1 MLIDQFIAYIQ
12 AEKRFSPLTVE
23 AYQRDVNQFVDFLK
37 DEFELNDLVQVKTTM
52 VKSYIVKLKE
62 EGLTNRSINR
72 KISTLRTFYKYCLR
86 ENLMEK
92 SPMTGVK
99 ALKLPK
105 TLVKFV
111 TETDINKVS
120 FGDEA
125 DFPTLRD
132 HLLFEML
139 YQTGMR
145 QAELRGL
152 HDNDVDK
159 MAMQL
164 KIHGKRNKDR
174 FVPLSR
180 EMIQLIVQYQ
190 ALRDATFTTKADRLL
205 LNDKGEEMSPHY
217 VYNKVHH
224 MLEGVTTLKQKSPHV
239 LRHTFATHLLDEG
252 ASLVA
257 IQKLLGHENLATTQI
272 YAHNTI
278 EQLKKIHK
286 QKKGVI
292 MKVMINSVHFKADQK
307 LEDFITQKV
316 EKLCAKH
323 SEVINAE
330 VSLKLDNTDT
340 PENKIADIRLVLR
353 GDDLYASKQS
363 KTFEESIDTSIDALK
378 KQLEKYKGKNTK

>member
-23 AYQRDVNQFVDFLK
+23 AYQRDMDQFVAYLKSDFEV
-37 DEFELNDLVQVKTTM
+37 DDLTKVDRLM
-52 VKSYIVKLKE
+52 VKSYIVHMKE
-62 EGLTNRSINR
+62 EGLVNRSINR

-86 ENLMEK
+86 ENLIEK
-92 SPMTGVK
+92 SPMTGIK

-120 FGDEA
+120 FGDGD
-125 DFPTLRD
+125 DFPTCRD
-132 HLLFEML
+132 RLLFELL

-152 HDNDVDK
+152 KDGDVDK
-159 MAMQL
+159 MDMQL

-174 FVPLSR
+174 MVPLSR

-190 ALRDATFTTKADRLL
+190 AMRDATFTDKAERLL
-205 LNDKGEEMSPHY
+205 LNDRGGEMKPSF

-257 IQKLLGHENLATTQI
+257 IQKLLGHQDLATTQI

-286 QKKGVI
+286 QAHPKG
-292 MKVMINSVHFKADQK
+292 
-307 LEDFITQKV
+307 
-316 EKLCAKH
+316 
-323 SEVINAE
+323 
-330 VSLKLDNTDT
+330 
-340 PENKIADIRLVLR
+340 
-353 GDDLYASKQS
+353 
-363 KTFEESIDTSIDALK
+363 
-378 KQLEKYKGKNTK
+378 

>member
-190 ALRDATFTTKADRLL
+190 ALRDATFTNKADRLL

-286 QKKGVI
+286 QAHPKG
-292 MKVMINSVHFKADQK
+292 
-307 LEDFITQKV
+307 
-316 EKLCAKH
+316 
-323 SEVINAE
+323 
-330 VSLKLDNTDT
+330 
-340 PENKIADIRLVLR
+340 
-353 GDDLYASKQS
+353 
-363 KTFEESIDTSIDALK
+363 
-378 KQLEKYKGKNTK
+378 

>member
-12 AEKRFSPLTVE
+12 AEKRFSPLTVG
-23 AYQRDVNQFVDFLK
+23 AYQRDMAQFAGYLK
-37 DEFELNDLVQVKTTM
+37 AEYELEDLTQVEKPM
-52 VKSYIVKLKE
+52 VKSYIVRMKE
-62 EGLTNRSINR
+62 KGLVNRSINR

-92 SPMTGVK
+92 SPMTGIK

-111 TETDINKVS
+111 SEGDINKVS

-125 DFPTLRD
+125 DFPTCRD
-132 HLLFEML
+132 RLLFELL

-152 HDNDVDK
+152 QDGDVDRSG
-159 MAMQL
+159 MLL
-164 KIHGKRNKDR
+164 KVHGKRNKDR

-180 EMIQLIVQYQ
+180 EMVNMIAQYQ
-190 ALRDATFTTKADRLL
+190 TLRDATFPTKADNLM
-205 LNDKGEEMSPHY
+205 LNDRGEAMTPSF

-224 MLEGVTTLKQKSPHV
+224 MLEGVTSLKQKSPHV

-257 IQKLLGHENLATTQI
+257 IQKLLGHEDLATTQI

-286 QKKGVI
+286 QAHPKG
-292 MKVMINSVHFKADQK
+292 
-307 LEDFITQKV
+307 
-316 EKLCAKH
+316 
-323 SEVINAE
+323 
-330 VSLKLDNTDT
+330 
-340 PENKIADIRLVLR
+340 
-353 GDDLYASKQS
+353 
-363 KTFEESIDTSIDALK
+363 
-378 KQLEKYKGKNTK
+378 

>member
-1 MLIDQFIAYIQ
+1 MLIDQFISYIE

-23 AYQRDVNQFVDFLK
+23 AYQSDMDQFAHFLK
-37 DEFELNDLVQVKTTM
+37 DEYGIDDLTHVKTTM
-52 VKSYIVKLKE
+52 VKSYIVHLKE
-62 EGLTNRSINR
+62 EGLVNRSINR
-72 KISTLRTFYKYCLR
+72 KTSTLRTFYKYCLR
-86 ENLMEK
+86 ENLIEK
-92 SPMTGVK
+92 SPMTGIK
-99 ALKLPK
+99 ALKQPK

-120 FGDEA
+120 FGEEA
-125 DFPTLRD
+125 DFSTQRD
-132 HLLFEML
+132 HLLFELL

-152 HDNDVDK
+152 EDGDIDK
-159 MAMQL
+159 MGMQL

-174 FVPLSR
+174 LVPLSR

-190 ALRDATFTTKADRLL
+190 ALRDTTFTTKADRLL
-205 LNDKGEEMSPHY
+205 LNDKGEEMSPSY

-286 QKKGVI
+286 QAHPKG
-292 MKVMINSVHFKADQK
+292 
-307 LEDFITQKV
+307 
-316 EKLCAKH
+316 
-323 SEVINAE
+323 
-330 VSLKLDNTDT
+330 
-340 PENKIADIRLVLR
+340 
-353 GDDLYASKQS
+353 
-363 KTFEESIDTSIDALK
+363 
-378 KQLEKYKGKNTK
+378 

>member
-1 MLIDQFIAYIQ
+1 MLIDQFISYIE

-23 AYQRDVNQFVDFLK
+23 AYQSDMDQFAHFLK
-37 DEFELNDLVQVKTTM
+37 DEYGIDDLTQVKTTM
-52 VKSYIVKLKE
+52 VKSYIVHLKE
-62 EGLTNRSINR
+62 EGLVNRSINR
-72 KISTLRTFYKYCLR
+72 KTSTLRTFYKYCLR
-86 ENLMEK
+86 ENLIEK
-92 SPMTGVK
+92 SPMTGIK
-99 ALKLPK
+99 ALKQPK

-120 FGDEA
+120 FGEEA
-125 DFPTLRD
+125 DFSTQRD
-132 HLLFEML
+132 RLLFELL

-152 HDNDVDK
+152 EDGDVDK
-159 MAMQL
+159 MGMQL

-174 FVPLSR
+174 LVPLSR

-205 LNDKGEEMSPHY
+205 LNDKGEEMSPSY

-286 QKKGVI
+286 QAHPKG
-292 MKVMINSVHFKADQK
+292 
-307 LEDFITQKV
+307 
-316 EKLCAKH
+316 
-323 SEVINAE
+323 
-330 VSLKLDNTDT
+330 
-340 PENKIADIRLVLR
+340 
-353 GDDLYASKQS
+353 
-363 KTFEESIDTSIDALK
+363 
-378 KQLEKYKGKNTK
+378 

>member
-23 AYQRDVNQFVDFLK
+23 AYQRDVNQFVDFLI
-37 DEFELNDLVQVKTTM
+37 DEFEIDDLTQVKTTM
-52 VKSYIVKLKE
+52 VKSYIVKLKAS
-62 EGLTNRSINR
+62 GLVNRSINR
-72 KISTLRTFYKYCLR
+72 KMSTLRTFYKYCLR

-92 SPMTGVK
+92 SPMTGIK
-99 ALKLPK
+99 ALKQPK

-125 DFPTLRD
+125 DFPTCRD
-132 HLLFEML
+132 RLLFELL

-152 HDNDVDK
+152 KDGDVDK
-159 MAMQL
+159 MGMQL

-174 FVPLSR
+174 IVPLSK
-180 EMIQLIVQYQ
+180 EMIALIVQYQ
-190 ALRDATFTTKADRLL
+190 ALRDATFTNKAERLL
-205 LNDKGEEMSPHY
+205 LNDKGEEMRPSF

-257 IQKLLGHENLATTQI
+257 IQKLLGHEDLATTQI

-286 QKKGVI
+286 QAHPKG
-292 MKVMINSVHFKADQK
+292 
-307 LEDFITQKV
+307 
-316 EKLCAKH
+316 
-323 SEVINAE
+323 
-330 VSLKLDNTDT
+330 
-340 PENKIADIRLVLR
+340 
-353 GDDLYASKQS
+353 
-363 KTFEESIDTSIDALK
+363 
-378 KQLEKYKGKNTK
+378 

>member
-23 AYQRDVNQFVDFLK
+23 AYRRDMNQFVDFMR
-37 DEFELNDLVQVKTTM
+37 DAFEMDDLTQVKTTM
-52 VKSYIVKLKE
+52 VKSYVVHLKD
-62 EGLTNRSINR
+62 EGLVNRSINR

-92 SPMTGVK
+92 SPMTGIK

-125 DFPTLRD
+125 DFATVRD
-132 HLLFEML
+132 RLLFEML

-152 HDNDVDK
+152 TDGDVDK
-159 MAMQL
+159 MDMQL

-174 FVPLSR
+174 LVPLSK
-180 EMIQLIVQYQ
+180 EMIALIDQYQ
-190 ALRDATFTTKADRLL
+190 AMRDATFTNKAERLL
-205 LNDKGEEMSPHY
+205 LNDKGEEMTPSF

-257 IQKLLGHENLATTQI
+257 IQKLLGHEDLATTQI

-286 QKKGVI
+286 QAHPKG
-292 MKVMINSVHFKADQK
+292 
-307 LEDFITQKV
+307 
-316 EKLCAKH
+316 
-323 SEVINAE
+323 
-330 VSLKLDNTDT
+330 
-340 PENKIADIRLVLR
+340 
-353 GDDLYASKQS
+353 
-363 KTFEESIDTSIDALK
+363 
-378 KQLEKYKGKNTK
+378 

>member
-1 MLIDQFIAYIQ
+1 MLIDQFIGYIQ
-12 AEKRFSPLTVE
+12 AEKRFSKLTVE
-23 AYQRDVNQFVDFLK
+23 AYQSDMDQFAQYLRDK
-37 DEFELNDLVQVKTTM
+37 FEIEDLTQVKTTM
-52 VKSYIVKLKE
+52 VKSYIVHLKE
-62 EGLTNRSINR
+62 EGLSNRSINR
-72 KISTLRTFYKYCLR
+72 KMSTLRTFYKYCLR

-92 SPMTGVK
+92 SPMTGIK
-99 ALKLPK
+99 ALKQPK

-120 FGDEA
+120 FGEDT
-125 DFPTLRD
+125 DFSTSRD
-132 HLLFEML
+132 RLLFEML

-152 HDNDVDK
+152 KDGDVDK
-159 MAMQL
+159 MGMQL

-174 FVPLSR
+174 IVPLSR

-205 LNDKGEEMSPHY
+205 LNDKGEEMSPSY

-278 EQLKKIHK
+278 EQLKNIHK
-286 QKKGVI
+286 QAHPKG
-292 MKVMINSVHFKADQK
+292 
-307 LEDFITQKV
+307 
-316 EKLCAKH
+316 
-323 SEVINAE
+323 
-330 VSLKLDNTDT
+330 
-340 PENKIADIRLVLR
+340 
-353 GDDLYASKQS
+353 
-363 KTFEESIDTSIDALK
+363 
-378 KQLEKYKGKNTK
+378 

>member
-23 AYQRDVNQFVDFLK
+23 AYQRDMEQFATFLK
-37 DEFELNDLVQVKTTM
+37 KDFETDELTQATILM
-52 VKSYIVKLKE
+52 VKSYVVHMKE
-62 EGLTNRSINR
+62 EGLENRSINR
-72 KISTLRTFYKYCLR
+72 KLSTLRTFYKYCLR
-86 ENLMEK
+86 ENLIEK

-120 FGDEA
+120 FGDKD
-125 DFPTLRD
+125 DFPTCRD
-132 HLLFEML
+132 RLLFELL

-152 HDNDVDK
+152 KDGDVDK
-159 MAMQL
+159 MDMQL

-174 FVPLSR
+174 LVPLSR

-190 ALRDATFTTKADRLL
+190 ALRDATFADKAERLL
-205 LNDKGEEMSPHY
+205 LNDKGEEMSPSY

-257 IQKLLGHENLATTQI
+257 IQKLLGHQDLATTQI

-286 QKKGVI
+286 QAHPKG
-292 MKVMINSVHFKADQK
+292 
-307 LEDFITQKV
+307 
-316 EKLCAKH
+316 
-323 SEVINAE
+323 
-330 VSLKLDNTDT
+330 
-340 PENKIADIRLVLR
+340 
-353 GDDLYASKQS
+353 
-363 KTFEESIDTSIDALK
+363 
-378 KQLEKYKGKNTK
+378 

>member
-1 MLIDQFIAYIQ
+1 MLVDQFIAYIQ
-12 AEKRFSPLTVE
+12 AEKRFSPLTVD
-23 AYQRDVNQFVDFLK
+23 AYQHDMEQFAAYLKKDFEI
-37 DEFELNDLVQVKTTM
+37 DDLIQVRTTM
-52 VKSYIVKLKE
+52 VKSYIVKMKE
-62 EGLTNRSINR
+62 DGLVNRSINR

-86 ENLMEK
+86 ENLIEK
-92 SPMTGVK
+92 SPMTGIK

-120 FGDEA
+120 FGDGD
-125 DFPTLRD
+125 DFPTCRD
-132 HLLFEML
+132 RLLFELL

-152 HDNDVDK
+152 KDGDVDK
-159 MAMQL
+159 MDMQL

-174 FVPLSR
+174 FVPLSSQ
-180 EMIQLIVQYQ
+180 MIKLITQYQ
-190 ALRDATFTTKADRLL
+190 ALRDAAFEVKAERLL
-205 LNDKGEEMSPHY
+205 LNDKGEEMSPSY

-257 IQKLLGHENLATTQI
+257 IQKLLGHSDLATTQI

-286 QKKGVI
+286 QAHPKG
-292 MKVMINSVHFKADQK
+292 
-307 LEDFITQKV
+307 
-316 EKLCAKH
+316 
-323 SEVINAE
+323 
-330 VSLKLDNTDT
+330 
-340 PENKIADIRLVLR
+340 
-353 GDDLYASKQS
+353 
-363 KTFEESIDTSIDALK
+363 
-378 KQLEKYKGKNTK
+378 

>member
-1 MLIDQFIAYIQ
+1 MLIDQFISYIE
-12 AEKRFSPLTVE
+12 AEKRYSPLTVE
-23 AYQRDVNQFVDFLK
+23 AYQSDMDQFAHFLK
-37 DEFELNDLVQVKTTM
+37 DELDIDDLTQVKTTM
-52 VKSYIVKLKE
+52 VKSYIVHLKE
-62 EGLTNRSINR
+62 EGLVNRSINR
-72 KISTLRTFYKYCLR
+72 KTSTLRTFYKYCLR
-86 ENLMEK
+86 ENLIEK
-92 SPMTGVK
+92 SPMTGIK
-99 ALKLPK
+99 ALKQPK

-120 FGDEA
+120 FGEEA
-125 DFPTLRD
+125 DFSTQRD
-132 HLLFEML
+132 HLIFELL

-152 HDNDVDK
+152 EDGDVDK
-159 MAMQL
+159 IDMQL

-174 FVPLSR
+174 LVPLSR

-190 ALRDATFTTKADRLL
+190 VLRDATFTTKADRLL
-205 LNDKGEEMSPHY
+205 LNDKGEEMSPSY

-286 QKKGVI
+286 QAHPKG
-292 MKVMINSVHFKADQK
+292 
-307 LEDFITQKV
+307 
-316 EKLCAKH
+316 
-323 SEVINAE
+323 
-330 VSLKLDNTDT
+330 
-340 PENKIADIRLVLR
+340 
-353 GDDLYASKQS
+353 
-363 KTFEESIDTSIDALK
+363 
-378 KQLEKYKGKNTK
+378 

>member
-1 MLIDQFIAYIQ
+1 MLTNEFISYLQ
-12 AEKRFSPLTVE
+12 AEKRFSALTVE
-23 AYQRDVNQFVDFLK
+23 AYQRDMAQFAGYLK
-37 DEFELNDLVQVKTTM
+37 AEYELEDLTQVEKPM
-52 VKSYIVKLKE
+52 VKSYIVRMKE
-62 EGLTNRSINR
+62 EGLVNRSINR

-92 SPMTGVK
+92 SPMTGIK

-111 TETDINKVS
+111 SEGDINKVS

-125 DFPTLRD
+125 DFPTCRD
-132 HLLFEML
+132 RLLFELL

-152 HDNDVDK
+152 QDGDVDRSG
-159 MAMQL
+159 MLL
-164 KIHGKRNKDR
+164 KVHGKRNKDR
-174 FVPLSR
+174 IVPLSR
-180 EMIQLIVQYQ
+180 EMIVLIDQYKT
-190 ALRDATFTTKADRLL
+190 LRDATFMVKADRLL

-257 IQKLLGHENLATTQI
+257 IQKLLGHEDLATTQI

-286 QKKGVI
+286 QAHPKG
-292 MKVMINSVHFKADQK
+292 
-307 LEDFITQKV
+307 
-316 EKLCAKH
+316 
-323 SEVINAE
+323 
-330 VSLKLDNTDT
+330 
-340 PENKIADIRLVLR
+340 
-353 GDDLYASKQS
+353 
-363 KTFEESIDTSIDALK
+363 
-378 KQLEKYKGKNTK
+378 

>member
-1 MLIDQFIAYIQ
+1 MLIDQFISYIE

-23 AYQRDVNQFVDFLK
+23 AYQSDMGQFAHFLK
-37 DEFELNDLVQVKTTM
+37 DEYDIDDLTQVKTTM
-52 VKSYIVKLKE
+52 VKSYIVRLKE
-62 EGLTNRSINR
+62 EGLVNRSINR
-72 KISTLRTFYKYCLR
+72 KMSTLRTFYKYCLR

-92 SPMTGVK
+92 SPMTGIK
-99 ALKLPK
+99 ALKQPK

-120 FGDEA
+120 FGEDT
-125 DFPTLRD
+125 DFSTSRD
-132 HLLFEML
+132 RLLFEML

-152 HDNDVDK
+152 KDGDVDK
-159 MAMQL
+159 MGMQL

-174 FVPLSR
+174 IVPLSR

-205 LNDKGEEMSPHY
+205 LNDKGEEMSPSY

-286 QKKGVI
+286 QAHPKG
-292 MKVMINSVHFKADQK
+292 
-307 LEDFITQKV
+307 
-316 EKLCAKH
+316 
-323 SEVINAE
+323 
-330 VSLKLDNTDT
+330 
-340 PENKIADIRLVLR
+340 
-353 GDDLYASKQS
+353 
-363 KTFEESIDTSIDALK
+363 
-378 KQLEKYKGKNTK
+378 

>member
-1 MLIDQFIAYIQ
+1 MLIDQFISYIE

-23 AYQRDVNQFVDFLK
+23 AYQSDMDQFAHFLK
-37 DEFELNDLVQVKTTM
+37 DEYGIDDLTLVKTTM
-52 VKSYIVKLKE
+52 VKSYIVHLKE
-62 EGLTNRSINR
+62 EGLVNRSINR
-72 KISTLRTFYKYCLR
+72 KTSTLRTFYKYCLR
-86 ENLMEK
+86 ENLIEK
-92 SPMTGVK
+92 SPMTGIK
-99 ALKLPK
+99 ALKQPK

-120 FGDEA
+120 FGEEA
-125 DFPTLRD
+125 VFSTQRD
-132 HLLFEML
+132 HLLFELL

-152 HDNDVDK
+152 EDGDVDK
-159 MAMQL
+159 IDMQL

-174 FVPLSR
+174 LVPLSR

-205 LNDKGEEMSPHY
+205 LNDKGEEMSPSY

-286 QKKGVI
+286 QAHPKG
-292 MKVMINSVHFKADQK
+292 
-307 LEDFITQKV
+307 
-316 EKLCAKH
+316 
-323 SEVINAE
+323 
-330 VSLKLDNTDT
+330 
-340 PENKIADIRLVLR
+340 
-353 GDDLYASKQS
+353 
-363 KTFEESIDTSIDALK
+363 
-378 KQLEKYKGKNTK
+378 

>member
-1 MLIDQFIAYIQ
+1 MLIDQFIGYIQ
-12 AEKRFSPLTVE
+12 AEKRFSVLTVE
-23 AYQRDVNQFVDFLK
+23 AYQRDMLQFADFMRTEY
-37 DEFELNDLVQVKTTM
+37 DIEDLTQVKTTQ
-52 VKSYIVKLKE
+52 VKSFIVHLKSV
-62 EGLTNRSINR
+62 GLENRSINR
-72 KISTLRTFYKYCLR
+72 KMSTLRTFYKYCLR

-99 ALKLPK
+99 ALKQPK
-105 TLVKFV
+105 SLVKFV

-120 FGDEA
+120 FGDKA
-125 DFPTLRD
+125 DFATVRD

-152 HDNDVDK
+152 TDGDVDK
-159 MAMQL
+159 MGMQV

-174 FVPLSR
+174 IVPLSR
-180 EMIQLIVQYQ
+180 EMIVLIDQYKT
-190 ALRDATFTTKADRLL
+190 LRDATFTVKADRLL
-205 LNDKGEEMSPHY
+205 LNDKGEEMSPSY

-257 IQKLLGHENLATTQI
+257 IQKLLGHEDLATTQI

-286 QKKGVI
+286 QAHPKG
-292 MKVMINSVHFKADQK
+292 
-307 LEDFITQKV
+307 
-316 EKLCAKH
+316 
-323 SEVINAE
+323 
-330 VSLKLDNTDT
+330 
-340 PENKIADIRLVLR
+340 
-353 GDDLYASKQS
+353 
-363 KTFEESIDTSIDALK
+363 
-378 KQLEKYKGKNTK
+378 

>member
-1 MLIDQFIAYIQ
+1 MLIDQFISYIE

-23 AYQRDVNQFVDFLK
+23 AYQSDMDQFAHFLK
-37 DEFELNDLVQVKTTM
+37 DELDIDDLTQVKTTM
-52 VKSYIVKLKE
+52 VKSYIVHLKE
-62 EGLTNRSINR
+62 EGLVNRSINR
-72 KISTLRTFYKYCLR
+72 KTSTLRTFYKYCLR
-86 ENLMEK
+86 ENLIEK
-92 SPMTGVK
+92 SPMTGIK
-99 ALKLPK
+99 ALKQPK

-120 FGDEA
+120 FGEEA
-125 DFPTLRD
+125 DFSTQRD
-132 HLLFEML
+132 HLIFELL

-152 HDNDVDK
+152 EDGDVDK
-159 MAMQL
+159 IDMQL

-174 FVPLSR
+174 LVPLSR

-190 ALRDATFTTKADRLL
+190 VLRDATFTTKADRLL
-205 LNDKGEEMSPHY
+205 LNDKGEEMSPSY

-257 IQKLLGHENLATTQI
+257 IQKLLGHKNLATTQI

-286 QKKGVI
+286 QAHPKG
-292 MKVMINSVHFKADQK
+292 
-307 LEDFITQKV
+307 
-316 EKLCAKH
+316 
-323 SEVINAE
+323 
-330 VSLKLDNTDT
+330 
-340 PENKIADIRLVLR
+340 
-353 GDDLYASKQS
+353 
-363 KTFEESIDTSIDALK
+363 
-378 KQLEKYKGKNTK
+378 

>member
-23 AYQRDVNQFVDFLK
+23 AYQRDMEQFATFLK
-37 DEFELNDLVQVKTTM
+37 KDFETDELTQATILM
-52 VKSYIVKLKE
+52 VKSYVVHMKE
-62 EGLTNRSINR
+62 EGLENRSINR
-72 KISTLRTFYKYCLR
+72 KLSTLRTFYKYCLR
-86 ENLMEK
+86 ENLIEK
-92 SPMTGVK
+92 SPMTGIK

-120 FGDEA
+120 FADKE
-125 DFPTLRD
+125 DFPTCRD
-132 HLLFEML
+132 RLLFELL

-152 HDNDVDK
+152 KDGDVDK
-159 MAMQL
+159 MDMQL

-174 FVPLSR
+174 FVPLSS
-180 EMIQLIVQYQ
+180 EMIKLITEYQ
-190 ALRDATFTTKADRLL
+190 TLREATFATRADRLL
-205 LNDKGEEMSPHY
+205 LNDKGEEMTPSF

-224 MLEGVTTLKQKSPHV
+224 LLEGVTTLKQKSPHV

-257 IQKLLGHENLATTQI
+257 IQKLLGHSDLATTQI

-286 QKKGVI
+286 QAHPKG
-292 MKVMINSVHFKADQK
+292 
-307 LEDFITQKV
+307 
-316 EKLCAKH
+316 
-323 SEVINAE
+323 
-330 VSLKLDNTDT
+330 
-340 PENKIADIRLVLR
+340 
-353 GDDLYASKQS
+353 
-363 KTFEESIDTSIDALK
+363 
-378 KQLEKYKGKNTK
+378 

>member
-1 MLIDQFIAYIQ
+1 MLIEQFISFIE
-12 AEKRFSPLTVE
+12 AEKRFSTLTVE
-23 AYQRDVNQFVDFLK
+23 AYSRDMNQFVDYLQSTYEI
-37 DEFELNDLVQVKTTM
+37 DDLTKVETTM
-52 VKSYIVKLKE
+52 VKSYIVRLKE
-62 EGLTNRSINR
+62 EGLVNRSINR

-92 SPMTGVK
+92 TPMTGIK

-120 FGDEA
+120 FDEDN
-125 DFPTLRD
+125 DFATQRD
-132 HLLFEML
+132 RLLFEML

-152 HDNDVDK
+152 KDGDVDK

-174 FVPLSR
+174 FVPLSSQ
-180 EMIQLIVQYQ
+180 MIKLIVQYQ
-190 ALRDATFTTKADRLL
+190 ALRDATFMNKADRLL

-286 QKKGVI
+286 QAHPKG
-292 MKVMINSVHFKADQK
+292 
-307 LEDFITQKV
+307 
-316 EKLCAKH
+316 
-323 SEVINAE
+323 
-330 VSLKLDNTDT
+330 
-340 PENKIADIRLVLR
+340 
-353 GDDLYASKQS
+353 
-363 KTFEESIDTSIDALK
+363 
-378 KQLEKYKGKNTK
+378 

>member
-1 MLIDQFIAYIQ
+1 MLIDQFIGYIR
-12 AEKRFSPLTVE
+12 AEKRFSSLTVE
-23 AYQRDVNQFVDFLK
+23 AYQSDMEQFAHFLK
-37 DEFELNDLVQVKTTM
+37 DEFEIEDLTQVKTAQ
-52 VKSYIVKLKE
+52 VKTYIVHLKE
-62 EGLTNRSINR
+62 EGMVNRSINR
-72 KISTLRTFYKYCLR
+72 KMSALRTFYKYCLR
-86 ENLMEK
+86 ENLIEK

-99 ALKLPK
+99 ALKQPK

-120 FGDEA
+120 FGEDT
-125 DFPTLRD
+125 DFSTSRD
-132 HLLFEML
+132 RLLFEML

-152 HDNDVDK
+152 KDGDVDK
-159 MAMQL
+159 MGMLL

-190 ALRDATFTTKADRLL
+190 ALRDATFTNKADRLL
-205 LNDKGEEMSPHY
+205 LNDKGEEMSPSY

-286 QKKGVI
+286 QAHPKG
-292 MKVMINSVHFKADQK
+292 
-307 LEDFITQKV
+307 
-316 EKLCAKH
+316 
-323 SEVINAE
+323 
-330 VSLKLDNTDT
+330 
-340 PENKIADIRLVLR
+340 
-353 GDDLYASKQS
+353 
-363 KTFEESIDTSIDALK
+363 
-378 KQLEKYKGKNTK
+378 

>member
-1 MLIDQFIAYIQ
+1 MLIDQFIGYIQ
-12 AEKRFSPLTVE
+12 AEKRFSVLTVE
-23 AYQRDVNQFVDFLK
+23 AYQRDMLQFA
-37 DEFELNDLVQVKTTM
+37 EFMRTEYDIEDLTQVKTTQ
-52 VKSYIVKLKE
+52 VKSFIVHLKS
-62 EGLTNRSINR
+62 EGLENRSINR
-72 KISTLRTFYKYCLR
+72 KMSTLRTFYKYCLR

-99 ALKLPK
+99 ALKQPK
-105 TLVKFV
+105 SLVKFV

-125 DFPTLRD
+125 NFATVRD

-152 HDNDVDK
+152 TDGDVDK
-159 MAMQL
+159 MGMQV

-174 FVPLSR
+174 IVPLSR
-180 EMIQLIVQYQ
+180 EMIVLIDQYKT
-190 ALRDATFTTKADRLL
+190 LRDATFTVKADRLL
-205 LNDKGEEMSPHY
+205 LNDKGEEMSPSY

-257 IQKLLGHENLATTQI
+257 IQKLLGHEDLATTQI

-286 QKKGVI
+286 QAHPKG
-292 MKVMINSVHFKADQK
+292 
-307 LEDFITQKV
+307 
-316 EKLCAKH
+316 
-323 SEVINAE
+323 
-330 VSLKLDNTDT
+330 
-340 PENKIADIRLVLR
+340 
-353 GDDLYASKQS
+353 
-363 KTFEESIDTSIDALK
+363 
-378 KQLEKYKGKNTK
+378 